1 MYKLTFLSF
10 LLLILAACGKSE
22 DPDFNIIR
30 FNLNNPKDV
39 KAYDLWKRENQVVPN
54 KIIKDTL
61 KFTDGTVAG
70 TLFYEDEDYKVFMNC
85 HGEFGGSLIFQERK
99 NKNVLYYLESVC
111 AVMIERRTDGYYIVE
126 SLAHMYGSSSVKFI
140 KSPKSLVQLKL
151 DQLTPDWKTKRFPNL
166 THNEIYQKLN
176 NHPKVLAGGIGFM
189 CNMLFKYNDKN
200 YVIYSKDEKTLL
212 GEIKADTLFTL
223 DTLFHF
229 SSYSNLDDYKYK
241 TKNYRHYEF
250 HRENTS
256 IGTSRIDTDEAAG
269 AIYVKDNKIICAYWN
284 KQRTKIIPNK

>member
-30 FNLNNPKDV
+30 FNLNNPKDL

-99 NKNVLYYLESVC
+99 NKHILYYLESVC
-111 AVMIERRTDGYYIVE
+111 AVMIERRSNGYYIVE
-126 SLAHMYGSSSVKFI
+126 SLAHMYGSGGVKFI
-140 KSPKSLVQLKL
+140 KTPKSLVRMDLN
-151 DQLTPDWKTKRFPNL
+151 PDWKSKKFPHL
-166 THNEIYQKLN
+166 SGFEIAQKLRHQGN
-176 NHPKVLAGGIGFM
+176 YLVRGYGFM
-189 CNMLFKYNDKN
+189 CNILFEYKNKN

-269 AIYVKDNKIICAYWN
+269 AIYVKDNKIICAYWTR
-284 KQRTKIIPNK
+284 QRTKIIPNK